1 METVNDLN
9 ADLVNLA
16 RVIKDETEGPR
27 LYRQLRRM
35 ITSDELF
42 RESALVVKESEFEPT
57 IERAFHYFVFCW
69 MGRNGDSGTTKVGYS
84 FCRRFTKNGGHAA
97 KRFSSV
103 VQTIPEF
110 RRRLREVTILQANVF
125 ELLERIEDSPGVVIY
140 CDPPYVTKGAKYV
153 HDFAAEDHGRMAE
166 QLRRFKKTRVI
177 VSYYD
182 HPLVDELYAGWTK
195 RHLKATKA
203 MVNQGRRDKGGSVAA
218 PEVLLINGPSLVV
231 KDESALF

>member
-1 METVNDLN
+1 M
-9 ADLVNLA
+9 
-16 RVIKDETEGPR
+16 
-27 LYRQLRRM
+27 
-35 ITSDELF
+35 
-42 RESALVVKESEFEPT
+42 
-57 IERAFHYFVFCW
+57 
-69 MGRNGDSGTTKVGYS
+69 
-84 FCRRFTKNGGHAA
+84 
-97 KRFSSV
+97 
-103 VQTIPEF
+103 
-110 RRRLREVTILQANVF
+110 TILQANVF